1 MILTWSTGH
10 AAGPPVEG
18 VAGGNPD
25 EAVDESD
32 CDESSEDP
40 EFDLIDLI
48 DSTDVKTDEADVSV
62 EATEATEA
70 TERRLYGL
78 LTERR
83 EGALADEADVSEA
96 KSIISGGLTGM
107 RLPRFMVSHCSCILG
122 GGMSNTLSDA
132 RGGGGAVC
140 IALVESKPSGGC
152 CSTLI
157 SSLSFLSTRMLAR
170 SRDISSR
177 RVKTTMIDS
186 VFLRAQFSLNVCK
199 TARSLPCRVQM
210 ANLSSSSLNSQFFL
224 NARKTARSRPC
235 RVQMVHLSCSSLNL

>member
-40 EFDLIDLI
+40 EFDLIDLIDLI

-83 EGALADEADVSEA
+83 EGALADEAEMFEA
-96 KSIISGGLTGM
+96 KS
-107 RLPRFMVSHCSCILG
+107 
-122 GGMSNTLSDA
+122 MSSWA
-132 RGGGGAVC
+132 GSPECACRGPWSPTAP
-140 IALVESKPSGGC
+140 ASWAGGC
-152 CSTLI
+152 R
-157 SSLSFLSTRMLAR
+157 TR
-170 SRDISSR
+170 
-177 RVKTTMIDS
+177 
-186 VFLRAQFSLNVCK
+186 
-199 TARSLPCRVQM
+199 
-210 ANLSSSSLNSQFFL
+210 
-224 NARKTARSRPC
+224 
-235 RVQMVHLSCSSLNL
+235 

>member
-40 EFDLIDLI
+40 EFDLIDLIDLI

-96 KSIISGGLTGM
+96 IQAKSIISGGLTGM

-122 GGMSNTLSDA
+122 GGMSNTLNDA
-132 RGGGGAVC
+132 RGGGGAVW
-140 IALVESKPSGGC
+140 S
-152 CSTLI
+152 
-157 SSLSFLSTRMLAR
+157 R
-170 SRDISSR
+170 SQ
-177 RVKTTMIDS
+177 V
-186 VFLRAQFSLNVCK
+186 A
-199 TARSLPCRVQM
+199 AAAP
-210 ANLSSSSLNSQFFL
+210 
-224 NARKTARSRPC
+224 P
-235 RVQMVHLSCSSLNL
+235 

>member
-32 CDESSEDP
+32 GDESSDTELDLSDLS
-40 EFDLIDLI
+40 DLIDLSDLS
-48 DSTDVKTDEADVSV
+48 DSTDVETDEADVSV

-132 RGGGGAVC
+132 RGGGGAVW
-140 IALVESKPSGGC
+140 S
-152 CSTLI
+152 
-157 SSLSFLSTRMLAR
+157 R
-170 SRDISSR
+170 SQ
-177 RVKTTMIDS
+177 V
-186 VFLRAQFSLNVCK
+186 A
-199 TARSLPCRVQM
+199 AAAP
-210 ANLSSSSLNSQFFL
+210 
-224 NARKTARSRPC
+224 P
-235 RVQMVHLSCSSLNL
+235 